1 MKKESFR
8 FAGAENKK
16 GKRMVDEGEFV
27 TVDPSGVTSRL
38 IASKVISPD

>member
-8 FAGAENKK
+8 IAGAENKK
-16 GKRMVDEGEFV
+16 GKLM
-27 TVDPSGVTSRL
+27 VDPSGVISRL